1 MSYGN
6 LNYEGK
12 EIGGF
17 DSIIIQKD
25 LTDIPGG
32 VTLDVTGW
40 AADTIPGGIVLI
52 KNAAG
57 AVKPLG
63 ITGSNNDT
71 YASLDSGEGE
81 EYYGI
86 LKYSILKS
94 EPYAAVL
101 RAGTVNA
108 GAAAKAVGAE
118 ITDTIKAGLPRIDFI
133 Y

>member
-6 LNYEGK
+6 LNKAGH

-17 DSIIIQKD
+17 DSIIIVKD
-25 LTDIPGG
+25 LTDIPAG
-32 VTLDVTGW
+32 VTLDVTGETR
-40 AADTIPGGIVLI
+40 DTIPGGSVLI
-52 KNAAG
+52 HNTVTG
-57 AVKPLG
+57 VVKPLG

-71 YASLDSGEGE
+71 YASLDTNE

-86 LKYSILKS
+86 LKYSVLKS
-94 EPYAAVL
+94 EPFAAVL

-108 GAAAKAVGAE
+108 GAAAKAVGAA

>member
-1 MSYGN
+1 MATGN
-6 LNYEGK
+6 LNKAGL

-17 DSIIIQKD
+17 DSIIIVKD
-25 LTDIPGG
+25 LTDIPAG
-32 VTLDVTGW
+32 VTLDVAGESR
-40 AADTIPGGIVLI
+40 DTIPGGSVLI
-52 KNAAG
+52 HNTVTG

-71 YASLDSGEGE
+71 YASLDTNE

-86 LKYSILKS
+86 LKYSVLKS
-94 EPYAAVL
+94 EPFAAVL

-108 GAAAKAVGAE
+108 GAAAKAVGAA

>member
-1 MSYGN
+1 MAYGN

-17 DSIIIQKD
+17 DSIIIVKD

-32 VTLDVTGW
+32 VTLDVTDW

-52 KNAAG
+52 KVAATG

-71 YASLDSGEGE
+71 YASLDAGE
-81 EYYGI
+81 EFYGI
-86 LKYSILKS
+86 LKYSISKS
-94 EPYAAVL
+94 QPFAAVL